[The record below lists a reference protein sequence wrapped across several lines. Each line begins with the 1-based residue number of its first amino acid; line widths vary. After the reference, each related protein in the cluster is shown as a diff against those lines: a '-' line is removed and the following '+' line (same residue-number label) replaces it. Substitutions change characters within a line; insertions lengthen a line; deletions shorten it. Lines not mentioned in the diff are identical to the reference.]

1 MGEFPA
7 RIVAQ
12 DFVTPPEFADLRLAQ
27 EGSGRIGGARFTLT
41 ERNGLTSIANQYEQT
56 PIRLLPLNL
65 GPTEPTLVY
74 LLNPTNGLMDG
85 DAHLMEINAG
95 PGTRAVVT
103 GQSATR
109 IHPCLNGFCTQQW
122 KVTVADGAIL
132 VVLPGPAIPFA
143 ACRFFQRVH
152 IELGKNAQL
161 IWGDLWFAGRYARKE
176 ASERFRFEHIVQE
189 MLVHREG
196 RLVYRDRF
204 AWQGP
209 WDDETAR
216 WHFGGHP
223 AAGTLFVTGT
233 HPTESLAGRDDE
245 RSAAFATA
253 AGDTFCRWT
262 GPSEVVI
269 RNVVENSLRLASVLA
284 SGVAQ
289 MPWLL
294 SGHHLARTH
303 WFDVV

>member
-12 DFVTPPEFADLRLAQ
+12 DFVTPPEFAALRLAQ
-27 EGSGRIGGARFTLT
+27 EGSGRIGGARFRLT
-41 ERNGLTSIANQYEQT
+41 ERNDLTFIANQYEQT

-65 GPTEPTLVY
+65 GATEPALIY

-122 KVTVADGAIL
+122 KVTVADNAIL

-143 ACRFFQRVH
+143 GCRFFQRVH
-152 IELGKNAQL
+152 IDLGRNAEL

-176 ASERFRFEHIVQE
+176 ASERFRFEQIVQE

-204 AWQGP
+204 SWRGP

-233 HPTESLAGRDDE
+233 QPAESIAGREDE
-245 RSAAFATA
+245 RSATFATA
-253 AGDTFCRWT
+253 AADTCCRWAGT
-262 GPSEVVI
+262 SEVVI

-284 SGVAQ
+284 NGVAET
-289 MPWLL
+289 PWLL